1 MRKYL
6 QTIMVVYDGVTQD
19 DRLNGERNARK
30 INQMRM
36 NACRRGKTATNYND
50 RMDNRLL
57 DIVALLRWRARN
69 ERVNDIYEFP
79 Y

>member
-1 MRKYL
+1 
-6 QTIMVVYDGVTQD
+6 MVVYDGVTQD

-36 NACRRGKTATNYND
+36 NACRRDKTATNYSHD